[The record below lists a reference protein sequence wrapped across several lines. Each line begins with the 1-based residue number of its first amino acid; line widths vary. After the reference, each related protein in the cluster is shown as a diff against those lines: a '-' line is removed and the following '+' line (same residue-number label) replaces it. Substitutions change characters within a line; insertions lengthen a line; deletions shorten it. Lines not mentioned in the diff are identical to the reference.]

1 MSRVCHFYV
10 TLRCNDTCEFCACWR
25 DYPPPLPGE
34 PPREEGELGAAG
46 LEPLLRRLRRE
57 GIKTLNITGGEPLLR
72 SDLPQIL
79 QLAKELGFQTEL
91 TTNGILYPERAKELR
106 GLSEIIF
113 FSIDHPH
120 PEGHDQSRGVSCFTT
135 VLEGIKLAR
144 QQGERVIITYTLTR
158 ENVRFLPEMV
168 ELAERLG
175 VFLQLNPVY
184 DFAGTQGFT
193 KMTLD
198 HIRYYA
204 RRAHVLINLAA
215 LLFIEAGGNKT
226 FLPRCRAKETTVTI
240 LPDGRLVAPCFF
252 NQGGVEGRSD
262 VCSSCLRWPYMLPSF
277 TLGLD
282 KYFWWHWYSEKLK
295 RKKIAQ
301 FGTQKKGGL
310 R

>member
-10 TLRCNDTCEFCACWR
+10 TLRCNDTCEFCSCWR
-25 DYPPPLPGE
+25 DNPPPLPGE
-34 PPREEGELGAAG
+34 PAKEEKELGLAG

-72 SDLPQIL
+72 QDLPAIL
-79 QLAKELGFQTEL
+79 KLAKELGFQRTL
-91 TTNGILYPERAKELR
+91 TTNGILYPERAEALK
-106 GLSEIIF
+106 GLSEQLF
-113 FSIDHPH
+113 FSLDHPYA
-120 PEGHDQSRGVSCFTT
+120 EGHDQSRGTVCFEK
-135 VLEGIKLAR
+135 VLAGIKIAR
-144 QQGERVIITYTLTR
+144 QLGERVLINYTLTR
-158 ENVRFLPEMV
+158 DNVRFLPEMV

-193 KMTLD
+193 KMTLE

-204 RRAHVLINLAA
+204 RRRHVLVDLAT

-240 LPDGRLVAPCFF
+240 LPDGSRATPCFF

-282 KYFWWHWYSEKLK
+282 KYRWWHGYSELLNRRKL
-295 RKKIAQ
+295 
-301 FGTQKKGGL
+301 GLNKGGL
-310 R
+310 L